1 MGRADIATL
10 PRLTPG
16 VRLCLHPR
24 ALVGSAYDGHRH
36 VGTPETCV
44 APRRN
49 VMRPLRDAR
58 ASREAISLRTLL
70 RAQSLRGHNGTAGPP
85 PNLRWTIFG
94 GIRDVRLTSPVSSDA
109 DKASHPR
116 VPDRTYLSNQM
127 WEIVLVSR
135 LSSPLVAT
143 KLVIRCADCG
153 CAPDECREAPSAV
166 DCPAC
171 KLDECC
177 CWDAVHGVTEFD

>member
-116 VPDRTYLSNQM
+116 VPDRTYLFQSDVGIRIRDVFVFAARGD
-127 WEIVLVSR
+127 EARHPLCR
-135 LSSPLVAT
+135 LRLRP
-143 KLVIRCADCG
+143 RRM
-153 CAPDECREAPSAV
+153 P
-166 DCPAC
+166 
-171 KLDECC
+171 
-177 CWDAVHGVTEFD
+177 